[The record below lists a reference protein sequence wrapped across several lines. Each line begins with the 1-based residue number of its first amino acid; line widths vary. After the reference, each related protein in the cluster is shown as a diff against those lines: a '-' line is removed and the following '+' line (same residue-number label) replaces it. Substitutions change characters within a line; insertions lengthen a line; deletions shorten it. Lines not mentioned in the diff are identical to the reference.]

1 MGLYKKMNSLINSP
15 ETESALNIMELNA
28 FSNNPVQGISS
39 EMNFAARLENVEKN
53 FEKVLAM

>member
-1 MGLYKKMNSLINSP
+1 MNSLINSP